1 VEEDST
7 SSPMLIREAMQAG
20 FTIDQ
25 LHQAE
30 EDFASPT
37 TSSTRVKNSSK
48 LSLSS

>member
-7 SSPMLIREAMQAG
+7 SSPVLIREAMKAG
-20 FTIDQ
+20 FTINQ

-30 EDFASPT
+30 EDLASPT
-37 TSSTRVKNSSK
+37 MPSTWVKNSSK